1 MNSIGTAQH
10 PAPSNEK
17 ENIPPEEPP
26 VWALLAK
33 DNLLT
38 RDLGIDWVEC
48 VDLWFQIE
56 GKLGYGVVSGT
67 KVRPV
72 DFSSVSIHVNDLTE
86 CPPSNPSPTRGVEQ
100 IHHEGSWGRS

>member
-1 MNSIGTAQH
+1 MNSIGAVQQPT
-10 PAPSNEK
+10 PSNDK

-38 RDLGIDWVEC
+38 RDLGVDWIKC

-67 KVRPV
+67 RVRRV
-72 DFSSVSIHVNDLTE
+72 DFFL
-86 CPPSNPSPTRGVEQ
+86 Q
-100 IHHEGSWGRS
+100 ISCS